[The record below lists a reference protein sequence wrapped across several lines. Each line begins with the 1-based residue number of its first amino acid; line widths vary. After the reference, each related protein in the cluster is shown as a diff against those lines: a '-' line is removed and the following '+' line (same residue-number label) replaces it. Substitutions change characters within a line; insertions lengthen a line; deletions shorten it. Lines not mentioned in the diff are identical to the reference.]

1 MVSSAADAVRV
12 RERSPERVSRLLLAR
27 PAATA
32 AGFCLA
38 IAVVTV
44 VALSW
49 IPSSD
54 PYAWIVWGQGIASRV
69 TGSHI
74 ALGLAGGPSWK
85 PFPPIFTT
93 VFGLFGG
100 AAPKLWLIVPRTAA
114 LLALVAAFRLGRRF
128 GGIAAGVLAALALLL
143 LQDWLFYVA
152 RGASEPIVAAL
163 TLWAIDRHLSG
174 SPRMAYFLVFLA
186 SLNRP
191 EFSAFLV
198 LYAVYLWLRVPESR
212 VLAVVLLVLVPIAW
226 LLPPLI
232 ITGNA
237 LQAANAAQAGKGSP
251 GSAISELRAAPALVT
266 VPVFVLAAIGFG
278 FALARRELV
287 LQWLG
292 AGAIVWALMVAVMT
306 QVSYGLPRY
315 LLPAAVVA
323 CVLAGIAVV
332 RLADLAGQ
340 RFGRWAA
347 VAAGCLLVAA
357 TLPWSVHR
365 VQALGTQAH
374 DANRA
379 AYLQR
384 RMFTAADLAGGTKRV
399 LPCRSSVVAIN
410 HTVASALAWKLKVPL
425 RRVKPLMRGTGYVF
439 RAPHFGVVGLPPPI
453 VHESARRVRRVV
465 AVPPWSVLEVTG
477 LRASTTPRCA
487 HGDRA

>member
-1 MVSSAADAVRV
+1 VRLAV
-12 RERSPERVSRLLLAR
+12 
-27 PAATA
+27 
-32 AGFCLA
+32 G
-38 IAVVTV
+38 TV

-85 PFPPIFTT
+85 PFPPIFTS

-100 AAPKLWLIVPRTAA
+100 AAPKLWLIVPRAA
-114 LLALVAAFRLGRRF
+114 GLLALVAAFRLGRRF
-128 GGIAAGVLAALALLL
+128 GGAAAGILAALALCL

-163 TLWAIDRHLSG
+163 TLWAIDRHLSHA
-174 SPRMAYFLVFLA
+174 PRVAYFLVFVA
-186 SLNRP
+186 TLNRP
-191 EFSAFLV
+191 EFSPFLV
-198 LYAVYLWLRVPESR
+198 LYAIYLWLRVPGTR
-212 VLAVVLLVLVPIAW
+212 TLAVGLLVLVPIAW
-226 LLPPLI
+226 LLPPLL

-251 GSAISELRAAPALVT
+251 GSAIAELRSAPGLIT
-266 VPVFVLAAIGFG
+266 VPVFALAAVGFG
-278 FALARRELV
+278 FAVARRELI

-292 AGAIVWALMVAVMT
+292 AGAIVWALMVAVVT

-315 LLPAAVVA
+315 LLPAAAVA
-323 CVLAGIAVV
+323 CVFAGLAVV
-332 RLADLAGQ
+332 GVAELAGQ

-357 TLPWSVHR
+357 TLPWSVPR
-365 VQALGTQAH
+365 AQALARQAH
-374 DANRA
+374 DSNRA
-379 AYLQR
+379 AYLQHR
-384 RMFTAADLAGGTKRV
+384 LFTAVDYAGGARRV

-410 HTVASALAWKLKVPL
+410 HTVASSLAWKLKVPL

-439 RAPHFGVVGLPPPI
+439 RAPHFSVVGQPPAI
-453 VHESARRVRRVV
+453 VHESARRVRRVIS
-465 AVPPWSVLEVTG
+465 VPPWNVFEVTG
-477 LRASTTPRCA
+477 LRASATPHCSP
-487 HGDRA
+487 GGRA